1 MMNQY
6 KQETSQ
12 IHAPAELIRKTKE
25 AMREEEQR
33 LNREGKQKN
42 VIVQPKHSYGK
53 VYKWALPV
61 AAAAAFC
68 VMLFSV
74 SIMRF
79 GSGSGSSKSNSSMD
93 MASGAAGP
101 NDMGLQF
108 GTADIAEEMEAA
120 AEEPIDKSGSKYDMA
135 AGAATE
141 SATDNGYAGGGYD
154 GAQYADATATSENN
168 EDAAYENSYIDSLY
182 GNSAMMTNDVQ
193 KSDQDGASSRKADSY
208 AWKIREVSEIPSA
221 DDHTVLEEHISVQGI
236 DFLVVYNM
244 DDIWCAYATGDD
256 GKLYLIFT
264 EAAVDEFSV
273 EEFADMAYERLM
285 ETVSSAE

>member
-120 AEEPIDKSGSKYDMA
+120 AEEPIDKSGSKYDMT

-154 GAQYADATATSENN
+154 GVQYADATATSENN
-168 EDAAYENSYIDSLY
+168 EDAVYENSYIDSLY
-182 GNSAMMTNDVQ
+182 GNSDL
-193 KSDQDGASSRKADSY
+193 
-208 AWKIREVSEIPSA
+208 WIEEVKEIPSFYDA
-221 DDHTVLEEHISVQGI
+221 PDTECIVAQDTELYVGRDSDGA
-236 DFLVVYNM
+236 
-244 DDIWCAYATGDD
+244 WCAYAQIDNKMYIISTV
-256 GKLYLIFT
+256 LT
-264 EAAVDEFSV
+264 DEVINRDKFV
-273 EEFADMAYERLM
+273 DMAYERLM
-285 ETVSSAE
+285 ETVSSVE

>member
-1 MMNQY
+1 MMEQY
-6 KQETSQ
+6 RKETSQ

-33 LNREGKQKN
+33 LNREGMQRN
-42 VIVQPKHSYGK
+42 VIVHPKHSYGK

-93 MASGAAGP
+93 MASGAAES

-120 AEEPIDKSGSKYDMA
+120 AEEPIDKSGSKYDMT
-135 AGAATE
+135 AGAAAE
-141 SATDNGYAGGGYD
+141 SVTDNGYAGEGYD
-154 GAQYADATATSENN
+154 GAQYADATAIAKNN
-168 EDAAYENSYIDSLY
+168 EDAAYENSYIDSIY
-182 GNSAMMTNDVQ
+182 GNSDL
-193 KSDQDGASSRKADSY
+193 
-208 AWKIREVSEIPSA
+208 WLEEVKEIPSFYDA
-221 DDHTVLEEHISVQGI
+221 PDTECVVVQDTELYVGRDSDGAWIAYVQMDNKMYVISTVLTDEVISRDKFV
-236 DFLVVYNM
+236 
-244 DDIWCAYATGDD
+244 
-256 GKLYLIFT
+256 
-264 EAAVDEFSV
+264 
-273 EEFADMAYERLM
+273 DMAYEQLM